1 MDKDKVIKYRRI
13 RRKLRVRRKIF
24 GTPDRPRLNVYRSNK
39 HIYAQVIDDLNGHT
53 LAQVSTLDK
62 DLRNKIDNKALGEKS
77 KEVGLS
83 IAKKCIS
90 KGITKAVLDKNRF
103 AYHGCIKN
111 LAEGAREG
119 GLKF

>member
-1 MDKDKVIKYRRI
+1 MDKDKVIKYRRT

-24 GTPDRPRLNVYRSNK
+24 GTPDRPRLSVYRSNK

-83 IAKKCIS
+83 IAEKCIS